1 MARRVY
7 ANGKQYYNKDKL
19 QAAIFK
25 TWDEIESNLLN
36 KLIDSMPTRLFE
48 VVEKKGASTSY

>member
-7 ANGKQYYNKDKL
+7 ANGKQYTNKEEL
-19 QAAIFK
+19 QTAIFK

-36 KLIDSMPTRLFE
+36 TLVDSMPRRLFE
-48 VVEKKGASTSY
+48 VIEKKGASISY